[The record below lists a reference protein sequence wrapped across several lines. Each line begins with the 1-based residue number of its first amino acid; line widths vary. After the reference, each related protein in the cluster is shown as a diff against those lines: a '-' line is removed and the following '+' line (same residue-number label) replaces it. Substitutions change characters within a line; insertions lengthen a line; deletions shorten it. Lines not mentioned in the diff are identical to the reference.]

1 MEKLAIRADGGQIIG
16 MGHVMRCM
24 ELAKEFKHRSIEV
37 LFISKYSKEVNEILE
52 NNCIDFININSDD
65 LEEELEEVKKIILEE
80 KIDTILTDSYFLSD
94 KYLLELKK
102 YVDTLISIDDNSLY
116 YYPSDFIIN
125 GNIYANGLDYKI
137 INNKS
142 KLLLGTEYTI
152 LRDEFQN
159 EFNYIVNEQV
169 KNILITMGGSDIN
182 DFTPFVL
189 DSIKEIDVNINVII
203 GKSFKCIDK
212 IKSIAKGNKN
222 INLIYNP
229 SNISEIMKNTDIA
242 ISASGSTV
250 YELGVIGVPT
260 ILIIQAKNQE
270 NIAYELDKNNI
281 MINLGYFYNINKRD
295 ILLIVENL
303 MNNFS
308 KRISMSKSTKYLISS
323 YGVKNIVNYILK

>member
-1 MEKLAIRADGGQIIG
+1 MKKLAIRADGGQIIG

-24 ELAKEFKHRSIEV
+24 ALAKEFKYRGIEV

-65 LEEELEEVKKIILEE
+65 LEEELEEVKKIISEE

-102 YVDTLISIDDNSLY
+102 NVDTLISIDDNSLY

-125 GNIYANGLDYKI
+125 GNIYADGLDYTI

-189 DSIKEIDVNINVII
+189 DSIKEVDVNINVII

-212 IKSIAKGNKN
+212 IESIAKINKN

-229 SNISEIMKNTDIA
+229 KNISEIMKNSDIA

-270 NIAYELDKNNI
+270 NIAYEFDKNNI

-295 ILLIVENL
+295 ILLSVENL

-323 YGVKNIVNYILK
+323 YGVKNIVDYILK